1 MDSQITEISILKD
14 NIIKVISLYE
24 NIKNANNLLLKEKKE
39 LEKIIEIKDFEI
51 SELKQQ
57 YETLKVAKTITSSSR
72 DAHDAKIK
80 INRIVREID
89 KCIGLLNK

>member
-1 MDSQITEISILKD
+1 MTEEFAEITILKD
-14 NIIKVISLYE
+14 KILDIIAMYE
-24 NIKNANNLLLKEKKE
+24 SQKEANKILKEENRNLIKE
-39 LEKIIEIKDFEI
+39 SQLKDYEI

-57 YETLKVAKTITSSSR
+57 YETLKIAKTLTSSSK

-89 KCIGLLNK
+89 SCIGLLNK

>member
-1 MDSQITEISILKD
+1 MSEQFAEITILKD
-14 NIIKVISLYE
+14 KILDLISMYE
-24 NIKNANNLLLKEKKE
+24 SQKEANNILKEENRNLIKE
-39 LEKIIEIKDFEI
+39 TQLKEYEI

-57 YETLKVAKTITSSSR
+57 YETLKIAKTLTSSSK

-89 KCIGLLNK
+89 SCIGLLNK